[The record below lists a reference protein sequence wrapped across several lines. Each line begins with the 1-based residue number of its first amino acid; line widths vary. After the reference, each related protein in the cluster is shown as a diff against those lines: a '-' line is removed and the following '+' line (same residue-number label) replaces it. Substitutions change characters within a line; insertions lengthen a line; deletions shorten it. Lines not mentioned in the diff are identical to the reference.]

1 MATLAEIAPGFVEMA
16 HQIVWCTVA
25 TVDAKNRPR
34 SRILHPIWEWDGEN
48 LVGWIATGKTPVKA
62 AHIAI
67 SPNVSCNYWAP
78 TQDTCLA
85 ECAANWV
92 EDQALKNRIWDL
104 FANGPAPV
112 GYDPAMIPGW
122 ENASS
127 PGFDPLRLD
136 PWRIRVMPG
145 SARMDGSFAGEV
157 WQQ

>member
-1 MATLAEIAPGFVEMA
+1 MA

-145 SARMDGSFAGEV
+145 SALMDGSFAGEV